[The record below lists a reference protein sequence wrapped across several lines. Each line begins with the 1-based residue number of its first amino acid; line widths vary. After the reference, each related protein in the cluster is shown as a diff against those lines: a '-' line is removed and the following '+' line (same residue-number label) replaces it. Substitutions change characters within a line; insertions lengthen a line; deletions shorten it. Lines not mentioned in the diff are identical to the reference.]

1 MSCHIV
7 VKINI
12 VISNV
17 ATAFFKKNSISQ
29 QFEEATG
36 SMPDPS
42 LPIPN
47 QLEIALRKI
56 KENIRI
62 ILN

>member
-1 MSCHIV
+1 
-7 VKINI
+7 
-12 VISNV
+12 
-17 ATAFFKKNSISQ
+17 
-29 QFEEATG
+29 
-36 SMPDPS
+36 MPDPS

-62 ILN
+62 ILETQATCRSLEEVIRRICILLLFSWQV